1 MVDLCAQVATV
12 RAVLVLNGRGTWK
25 AAAPAKARVAVK
37 LLTSLPPLDERR
49 RRVYR
54 AAFTDEQ
61 CDAWGKRTKAES
73 VEGEAERFVGTLD
86 GILKKG
92 DIGGYSRYRFSWL
105 CHLVGEL
112 NDAIDSDGAGSADS
126 ARTERAAAVAIAN
139 KARKRIVNGLL
150 SVTQGNAAFTK
161 QITDRNESSL
171 APHALESTL
180 TGLLQLA
187 VQARRSEDG
196 ALLSDDA
203 GLTEEF
209 LSSVSAITEALRES
223 NEATYSTDRGTDS
236 QRTNRIEGRVLREMA
251 FAMSTLRRAREAGDD
266 VPSITPGT
274 NLVSI
279 TNTRSAAEDPSAA
292 PTPPS
297 K

>member
-1 MVDLCAQVATV
+1 MAAKKKTAAKKPVA
-12 RAVLVLNGRGTWK
+12 K
-25 AAAPAKARVAVK
+25 AKKAAPAKARLAVK
-37 LLTSLPPLDERR
+37 LLTELPPLDERR

-61 CDAWGKRTKAES
+61 CDAWGKRTKAEN

-86 GILKKG
+86 SILKKG
-92 DIGGYSRYRFSWL
+92 DIGGYSRYRLSWL

-112 NDAIDSDGAGSADS
+112 NDAVDADGADSADS
-126 ARTERAAAVAIAN
+126 SRTERAAAVAIAD

-150 SVTQGNAAFTK
+150 SVALGNKAFTK
-161 QITDRNESSL
+161 QITDRNESNL

-223 NEATYSTDRGTDS
+223 NEATYSEDRGNDS
-236 QRTNRIEGRVLREMA
+236 ARTNRIEGRVLREMA
-251 FAMSTLRRAREAGDD
+251 FALTTMRRAREAGDA
-266 VPSITPGT
+266 VPSMVPGK
-274 NLVSI
+274 NLLAL
-279 TNTRSAAEDPSAA
+279 TRPQGDDDRDADA
-292 PTPPS
+292 PAPPA

>member
-1 MVDLCAQVATV
+1 MAAKKKTAAKKPVA
-12 RAVLVLNGRGTWK
+12 K
-25 AAAPAKARVAVK
+25 AKKAAPAKQRAAVK

-61 CDAWGKRTKAES
+61 CDAWGKRTKAEN

-86 GILKKG
+86 SILKKG
-92 DIGGYSRYRFSWL
+92 DIGGYSRYRLSWL

-112 NDAIDSDGAGSADS
+112 NDAVDADGAGSADS
-126 ARTERAAAVAIAN
+126 SRTERAAAVAIAD
-139 KARKRIVNGLL
+139 KARRRIVNGLL
-150 SVTQGNAAFTK
+150 SVAQGNKSFTK
-161 QITDRNESSL
+161 QITDRNEANQ

-223 NEATYSTDRGTDS
+223 NEATYSEDRGTDS
-236 QRTNRIEGRVLREMA
+236 ARTNRIEGRVLREMA
-251 FAMSTLRRAREAGDD
+251 FALSTMRRAREAGEAVPAIVPGKHLLGLVKTKDD
-266 VPSITPGT
+266 ASTDEA
-274 NLVSI
+274 S
-279 TNTRSAAEDPSAA
+279 
-292 PTPPS
+292 PTPPA

>member
-1 MVDLCAQVATV
+1 MAAKKKTAAKKPVAKT
-12 RAVLVLNGRGTWK
+12 K
-25 AAAPAKARVAVK
+25 KPAPAKARLAVK
-37 LLTSLPPLDERR
+37 LLTELPPLDERR

-61 CDAWGKRTKAES
+61 CDAWGKRTKAEN
-73 VEGEAERFVGTLD
+73 VEGEAERFVGTLSS
-86 GILKKG
+86 IMKKG
-92 DIGGYSRYRFSWL
+92 DVGGYSRYRLSWL

-112 NDAIDSDGAGSADS
+112 NDAIDADGAGSADS

-139 KARKRIVNGLL
+139 KARKRIVNGLM
-150 SVTQGNAAFTK
+150 SVAQGNEAFTK

-187 VQARRSEDG
+187 VQARRSDDG
-196 ALLSDDA
+196 ALLCDDA
-203 GLTEEF
+203 GLSEEF
-209 LSSVSAITEALRES
+209 LSSISAITEALRES
-223 NEATYSTDRGTDS
+223 NEATYSEDRGTDS
-236 QRTNRIEGRVLREMA
+236 TRTNRIEGRVLREMA
-251 FAMSTLRRAREAGDD
+251 FALSTLRRAREAGDN
-266 VPSITPGT
+266 VPAIVPGK
-274 NLVSI
+274 NLTSI
-279 TNTRSAAEDPSAA
+279 TNPRSAAGDAAAA

>member
-1 MVDLCAQVATV
+1 MAAKKKTAAKKPVA
-12 RAVLVLNGRGTWK
+12 K
-25 AAAPAKARVAVK
+25 AKKAAPAKQRAAVK

-61 CDAWGKRTKAES
+61 CDAWGKRTKAEN

-86 GILKKG
+86 SILKKG
-92 DIGGYSRYRFSWL
+92 DIGGYSRYRLSWL

-112 NDAIDSDGAGSADS
+112 NDAVDADGADSADS
-126 ARTERAAAVAIAN
+126 SRTERAAAVAIAD

-150 SVTQGNAAFTK
+150 SVALGNKAFTK
-161 QITDRNESSL
+161 QITDRNESNL

-223 NEATYSTDRGTDS
+223 NEATYSEDRGNDS
-236 QRTNRIEGRVLREMA
+236 ARTNRIEGRVLREMA
-251 FAMSTLRRAREAGDD
+251 FALTTMRRAREAGDA
-266 VPSITPGT
+266 VPSMVPGK
-274 NLVSI
+274 NLLAL
-279 TNTRSAAEDPSAA
+279 TRPQGDDDRDADA
-292 PTPPS
+292 PAPPA